1 MCKAFHGVTNFFTR
15 GVRVKKFV
23 TIRERKNRFVTISD
37 FVTRFVTTFLLYNIL
52 IIILL
57 SLFCN
62 KCNKC
67 NKFSVKIFFYPFLGL
82 IRISKMTRKSTI
94 INPIASIIF
103 LNTLFSFSSTYLF
116 STVVEAVTTGIFFSC
131 VRVSTFSVSPLMET
145 EVSIPAVCFWSI
157 PVNTIPVPGIYDKVP
172 VSVERSAG
180 TCIVSMVCFSINS
193 DLTNFCLLLQ
203 PATATSS
210 ARQKKIMC

>member
-1 MCKAFHGVTNFFTR
+1 M
-15 GVRVKKFV
+15 
-23 TIRERKNRFVTISD
+23 I
-37 FVTRFVTTFLLYNIL
+37 
-52 IIILL
+52 
-57 SLFCN
+57 
-62 KCNKC
+62 
-67 NKFSVKIFFYPFLGL
+67 
-82 IRISKMTRKSTI
+82 RKSTI
-94 INPIASIIF
+94 TNPIASMIF
-103 LNTLFSFSSTYLF
+103 LKTLFSFSSTYLF

-145 EVSIPAVCFWSI
+145 EVSIPGVCFWSI

-210 ARQKKIMC
+210 ARQKKIGVSYYIIFILNFNSISYF

>member
-1 MCKAFHGVTNFFTR
+1 
-15 GVRVKKFV
+15 
-23 TIRERKNRFVTISD
+23 
-37 FVTRFVTTFLLYNIL
+37 
-52 IIILL
+52 
-57 SLFCN
+57 
-62 KCNKC
+62 
-67 NKFSVKIFFYPFLGL
+67 
-82 IRISKMTRKSTI
+82 MTRKRTI

-103 LNTLFSFSSTYLF
+103 LKTLFSFSSTYLF
-116 STVVEAVTTGIFFSC
+116 STVVEEVTTGIFFSS

-145 EVSIPAVCFWSI
+145 VVSIPGVCFLCI
-157 PVNTIPVPGIYDKVP
+157 AVKTIPVPGIYDKVP

-210 ARQKKIMC
+210 ARQKKICVSSYIIFILNFNSISYF

>member
-1 MCKAFHGVTNFFTR
+1 M
-15 GVRVKKFV
+15 
-23 TIRERKNRFVTISD
+23 I
-37 FVTRFVTTFLLYNIL
+37 
-52 IIILL
+52 
-57 SLFCN
+57 
-62 KCNKC
+62 
-67 NKFSVKIFFYPFLGL
+67 
-82 IRISKMTRKSTI
+82 RKSTI
-94 INPIASIIF
+94 INPIASMIF
-103 LNTLFSFSSTYLF
+103 LNTFFSFSSTYLF

-145 EVSIPAVCFWSI
+145 EVSIPGVCFWSI

-180 TCIVSMVCFSINS
+180 TGIVSMVCFAINS

-210 ARQKKIMC
+210 ARQKKIGVSSFLFFISWNVS